1 MGKFILHVINEHGKL
16 IGTYDN
22 NPILNSHLYE
32 VEFTDGEVK
41 YFAANIILESCM
53 LQVES
58 NSHHY
63 QLLDC
68 ITNVRCDDQAIA
80 KSDGY
85 NTTKREQHKR
95 CETTVGWNFDIKWKD
110 GTKK

>member
-1 MGKFILHVINEHGKL
+1 MGKVIHCAVDKPDNI

-85 NTTKREQHKR
+85 NTTKRRKFKR
-95 CETTVGWNFDIKWKD
+95 HGKTVGCCF
-110 GTKK
+110 